1 CRGGRRGPGGR
12 SRPGLRPARPP
23 PASRRPPHDV
33 RSSLP
38 PDGGGGRHRAAGGG
52 PRAVGQHR
60 ALDGAAPPLR
70 SPPRQPAAGSAHLR
84 ARGQAL
90 MAIFSSSTPA
100 REGGAPEPQRRRG
113 EPTAVSIIGK
123 DMTITGDLETEGVIK
138 VEGAVR
144 GTIRAGTQVLVS
156 PGATRSEE

>member
-1 CRGGRRGPGGR
+1 
-12 SRPGLRPARPP
+12 
-23 PASRRPPHDV
+23 
-33 RSSLP
+33 
-38 PDGGGGRHRAAGGG
+38 
-52 PRAVGQHR
+52 
-60 ALDGAAPPLR
+60 
-70 SPPRQPAAGSAHLR
+70 
-84 ARGQAL
+84 

-144 GTIRAGTQVLVS
+144 GTIRAATQVLVS
-156 PGATRSEE
+156 PGATIDGDLHTREAVVGGTVRGTIHAEERVEVQATAVIAGDIHTTRILVVEGGQVNGEIKMGEAAERRMAAPAKSDEQLPAWSES

>member
-1 CRGGRRGPGGR
+1 
-12 SRPGLRPARPP
+12 
-23 PASRRPPHDV
+23 
-33 RSSLP
+33 
-38 PDGGGGRHRAAGGG
+38 
-52 PRAVGQHR
+52 
-60 ALDGAAPPLR
+60 
-70 SPPRQPAAGSAHLR
+70 
-84 ARGQAL
+84 

-138 VEGAVR
+138 VEGSVR

-156 PGATRSEE
+156 PGATIDGDLHTREAVVGGAVRGTIHAEERVEVQATAVIAGDIHTTRILVVEGGQVNGEIKMGEAAERRMASPAGNDEQLPAWSES